1 MLVILFSVL
10 VVGWVAA
17 ALIGTQA
24 YFRGEQSKPIHERN
38 WGSSSFEQL
47 AQSITGQATDFN
59 ERVPAYGGDAFSS
72 QLSASND

>member
-1 MLVILFSVL
+1 MLTILFSLL

-17 ALIGTQA
+17 ALLGTQA

-38 WGSSSFEQL
+38 WGSPGFDQL

-59 ERVPAYGGDAFSS
+59 ERVPSYGGDAFSS
-72 QLSASND
+72 QMIAGND